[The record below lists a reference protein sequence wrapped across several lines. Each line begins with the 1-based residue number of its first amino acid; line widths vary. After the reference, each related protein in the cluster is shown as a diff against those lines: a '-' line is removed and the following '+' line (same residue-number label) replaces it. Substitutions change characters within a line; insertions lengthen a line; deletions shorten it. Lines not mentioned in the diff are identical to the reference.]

1 MFGHGGKQEAEAQE
15 GEKWREG
22 RCEIK
27 TLKTP
32 PSMIIE
38 NIVENVDFAERVNEH
53 AQRIELAHDVAVS
66 EQRYFRQHVQSI
78 MDQHR

>member
-1 MFGHGGKQEAEAQE
+1 
-15 GEKWREG
+15 
-22 RCEIK
+22 
-27 TLKTP
+27 
-32 PSMIIE
+32 MIIE